1 MKGRKEKNISTQ
13 SIRRT
18 LDKHGFHIGTSC
30 RMPLLTKK
38 NIKGKLVETCGVLE
52 ECFMEWCDQTGTFW
66 PMDQEYVWCK
76 TGKPYEQKNTIS
88 MLKHGG
94 GPVLLWGCFAVA
106 GNGNRDCMKNIM
118 DSLEYQAILA
128 MIRMSSVQ
136 RLKLDVQ
143 QDSHPKV
150 YIQIYL
156 CFVQGLVIECPWVTC
171 SIFRLKFHWKYLV
184 EFEES
189 SNNMKTKDYQWSAS
203 FFKWGMGQDCNREV
217 TEESKHL
224 QAVFIGFKKR
234 FCTKFDFWV
243 LNNVEHECLEP
254 I

>member
-1 MKGRKEKNISTQ
+1 MVYQKTWGRWRKSTILSRRIKCLIRATKKNPQFTAKDLQDYLMKGRKEKNISTQ

-88 MLKHGG
+88 MVKHGG

-136 RLKLDVQ
+136 RLKLDV
-143 QDSHPKV
+143 HRTAIPKYTSKSTYV
-150 YIQIYL
+150 L
-156 CFVQGLVIECPWVTC
+156 
-171 SIFRLKFHWKYLV
+171 FR
-184 EFEES
+184 
-189 SNNMKTKDYQWSAS
+189 DWS
-203 FFKWGMGQDCNREV
+203 
-217 TEESKHL
+217 
-224 QAVFIGFKKR
+224 
-234 FCTKFDFWV
+234 
-243 LNNVEHECLEP
+243 
-254 I
+254 